1 MIRESTVVEFQDAL
15 KEEYGKDVTFQEAS
29 QMLSDLVTYFDVLM
43 RIEGRDPIPVDDIL
57 NYNRN
62 HD

>member
-1 MIRESTVVEFQDAL
+1 MISESTVVEFQDAL
-15 KEEYGKDVTFQEAS
+15 NEEYGKDVTFQEAS

-43 RIEGRDPIPVDDIL
+43 RIEGRDPIQVDAIL
-57 NYNRN
+57 NYNKN

>member
-1 MIRESTVVEFQDAL
+1 MISESTVVEFQDAL

-29 QMLSDLVTYFDVLM
+29 QILSDLVTYFDLLM
-43 RIEGRDPIPVDDIL
+43 RIEGRDPIQVDAIL
-57 NYNRN
+57 NYNKN

>member
-1 MIRESTVVEFQDAL
+1 MISESTVVEFQDAL

-43 RIEGRDPIPVDDIL
+43 RIEGRDPIQVDAIL
-57 NYNRN
+57 NYNKN